1 MTVAAA
7 EHAPGHITWGSFN
20 VFQYI
25 PRMPGAALQV
35 LYHLLGTQE
44 PGGRCVWTQTALS
57 DELGL
62 ERTQVSRGIQHLQ
75 FANLLSPVQR
85 GIYQLNPM
93 LSAYENPRDQL
104 AAVKA
109 MPREQRLDVPD
120 FEERY
125 QRRVAEHDARK
136 GQRPRR
142 AKITQLSERRLKA
155 VD

>member
-1 MTVAAA
+1 MTAAAA
-7 EHAPGHITWGSFN
+7 EHAPAPITWGSFN

-35 LYHLLGTQE
+35 LFHLLGTQE

-57 DELGL
+57 DDLGL
-62 ERTQVSRGIQHLQ
+62 ERTQVSRAIQHLQ
-75 FANLLSPVQR
+75 FANLLTPVQR

-93 LSAYENPRDQL
+93 LSAYENPRDQR

-109 MPREQRLDVPD
+109 LSREQRLDVAD

-125 QRRVAEHDARK
+125 QRRIAEHEARK
-136 GQRPRR
+136 SQRPRR
-142 AKITQLSERRLKA
+142 ATVTQLSERRLKS